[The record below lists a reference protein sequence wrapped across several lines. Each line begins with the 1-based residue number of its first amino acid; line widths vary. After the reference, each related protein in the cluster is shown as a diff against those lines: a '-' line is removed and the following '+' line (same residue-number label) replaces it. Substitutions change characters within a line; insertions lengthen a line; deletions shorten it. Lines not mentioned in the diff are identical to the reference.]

1 MKAIK
6 LSFGLSTRIFLGFTL
21 GVAFGLV
28 APEWGVA
35 IKPIGD
41 AFIRSIQMLIIPIVF
56 FSVAAGIANMGDV
69 GKLKRVGSKTLLVYT
84 LMTVL
89 AGVIGLGIAHIL
101 QPGVGFV
108 SSGATTAVT
117 PASEAPTLGQFFLGM
132 IPSNILDA
140 MAKGSVIQVILIA
153 VLVGVALVFL
163 GEKVEGIK
171 NLCNQASAVILK
183 ILDMIMAVSPYG
195 VFALMA
201 YSMGNYGLEI
211 FDQVGLFILAD
222 YAGLLAVWLVS
233 SLAVAAYTKVS
244 YRYLLKKISKVW
256 MVTLSTTSSAATL
269 PMSMHVTHKDFKVP
283 GWITSF
289 MLPLGATINLMGAA
303 VYLSVLAVFAAGFYG
318 VELSVAQMVN
328 VVMIGTLLAMAAP
341 GIPGGGIVM
350 GTLMLQLMG
359 LPFELVGV
367 IAGIYRVID
376 MGHTT
381 LNVSGDVMG
390 AMLVAKSEGLLSCD
404 QHGIPVDLYMADN
417 AAIPQA
423 EHLRDAVKIETNLSV
438 RP

>member
-1 MKAIK
+1 MTGIK
-6 LSFGLSTRIFLGFTL
+6 LSFGLSTKIFLGFTL
-21 GVAFGLV
+21 GVLFGLV

-41 AFIRSIQMLIIPIVF
+41 AFIRAIQMLIIPIVF

-69 GKLKRVGSKTLLVYT
+69 GKLKRVGGKTLVVYT
-84 LMTVL
+84 LMTVI
-89 AGVIGLGIAHIL
+89 AGIIGLATAYLL

-108 SSGATTAVT
+108 GSASTAMAPVN
-117 PASEAPTLGQFFLGM
+117 EVPTLGQFFLGM
-132 IPSNILDA
+132 IPSNIFDA

-163 GEKVEGIK
+163 GEKAEGIK
-171 NLCNQASAVILK
+171 GLCNQASAVILK

-211 FDQVGLFILAD
+211 FDQVGQFILAD
-222 YAGLLAVWLVS
+222 YAGLLAVWVVTS
-233 SLAVAAYTKVS
+233 MVVVTYTKVS
-244 YRYLLKKISKVW
+244 YSYLLKKISKVW

-269 PMSMHVTHKDFKVP
+269 PMSMHVTREDFKVP

-318 VELSVAQMVN
+318 VDLSVAQMVN
-328 VVMIGTLLAMAAP
+328 VVAIGTLLAMAAP

-381 LNVSGDVMG
+381 LNVSGDVLG
-390 AMLVAKSEGLLSCD
+390 AMLVAKSEGLLGCD
-404 QHGIPVDLYMADN
+404 KQGIPVAL
-417 AAIPQA
+417 QA
-423 EHLRDAVKIETNLSV
+423 NDQAPAVLHEDPIQAS
-438 RP
+438 

>member
-1 MKAIK
+1 MKGLT
-6 LSFGLSTRIFLGFTL
+6 LSFGLSTKIFLGFTL
-21 GVAFGLV
+21 GVLFGLV

-35 IKPIGD
+35 LKPVGD

-69 GKLKRVGSKTLLVYT
+69 GKLKRVGGKTLVVYT
-84 LMTVL
+84 VMTVM
-89 AGVIGLGIAHIL
+89 AGMIGLAVAHLL

-108 SSGATTAVT
+108 SKNAAAALPS
-117 PASEAPTLGQFFLGM
+117 ASEVPTLGQFFLGI

-153 VLVGVALVFL
+153 VLVGIALVFL
-163 GEKVEGIK
+163 GEKASGIK
-171 NLCNQASAVILK
+171 NLCDQASAVILK
-183 ILDMIMAVSPYG
+183 ILDMIMALSPYG

-201 YSMGNYGLEI
+201 YTMGNYGLEI
-211 FDQVGLFILAD
+211 FDQVGKFILAD
-222 YAGLLAVWLVS
+222 YTGLLVVWLIASV
-233 SLAVAAYTKVS
+233 LVVAYTKVS
-244 YRYLLKKISKVW
+244 YVYLLKKISKVW
-256 MVTLSTTSSAATL
+256 VVTLSTTSSAATL
-269 PMSMHVTHKDFKVP
+269 PMSMHVTHSDFRVP
-283 GWITSF
+283 KWITSF

-318 VELSVAQMVN
+318 VELSTAQMIN

-381 LNVSGDVMG
+381 LNVSGDVLG
-390 AMLVAKSEGLLSCD
+390 AMLVAKSERMLSCD
-404 QHGIPVDLYMADN
+404 AQGIPIDLGL
-417 AAIPQA
+417 A
-423 EHLRDAVKIETNLSV
+423 EDEETLPGEASKASFTEPA
-438 RP
+438 RSS

>member
-1 MKAIK
+1 MTGIK
-6 LSFGLSTRIFLGFTL
+6 LSFGLSTKIFLGFTL
-21 GVAFGLV
+21 GVLFGLV

-41 AFIRSIQMLIIPIVF
+41 AFIRAIQMLIIPIVF

-69 GKLKRVGSKTLLVYT
+69 GKLKRVGGKTLAVYT
-84 LMTVL
+84 LMTVVAGITGL
-89 AGVIGLGIAHIL
+89 ATAHLL

-108 SSGATTAVT
+108 GSTSTAMAPV
-117 PASEAPTLGQFFLGM
+117 SEVPTLGQFFLGM
-132 IPSNILDA
+132 IPSNIFDA

-163 GEKVEGIK
+163 GEKAEGIK
-171 NLCNQASAVILK
+171 GLCNQASAVILK

-211 FDQVGLFILAD
+211 FDQVGQFILAD
-222 YAGLLAVWLVS
+222 YAGLLAVWVVTS
-233 SLAVAAYTKVS
+233 MVVVAYTKVS
-244 YRYLLKKISKVW
+244 YSYLLKKISKVW

-269 PMSMHVTHKDFKVP
+269 PMSMHVTREDFKVP

-318 VELSVAQMVN
+318 VDLSVAQMVN
-328 VVMIGTLLAMAAP
+328 VVAIGTLLAMAAP

-381 LNVSGDVMG
+381 LNVSGDVLG
-390 AMLVAKSEGLLSCD
+390 AMLVAKSEGLLGCD
-404 QHGIPVDLYMADN
+404 KQGIPVAL
-417 AAIPQA
+417 QA
-423 EHLRDAVKIETNLSV
+423 NDQAPVVLHEDPIQAS
-438 RP
+438 